1 LNQISVPSTTA
12 ARPARQLILLAV
24 LLALT
29 PLSLV
34 AQNGPPPVDG
44 DSIEGASLRVFL
56 MTMGQ
61 GNYIFERF
69 GHNAIWIRDERTGQD
84 IAWNYGVFAFDDPG
98 YIGRLVRGNM
108 QYWVEAWDANRM
120 AQSYAADNRTVVVQ
134 ELNLTPAR
142 RAGLRD
148 FLIWNAREENRF
160 YRYDYYRDNCSTR
173 VRDAIDRALDGQ
185 LRLALDAMIT
195 DETYRGHTQRLLAD
209 RLPAATGTLLALG
222 PATDVPLSA
231 WEAGFLPVQ
240 LMQHVRML
248 RVSAPDGTLSPL
260 VAGEAVLFEATRAPE
275 AAQAPDRLPLYLG
288 GGLGLGLLNLL
299 LGYAGARAR
308 GAAIA
313 FHIVGAVV
321 MLAVGL
327 FGTVILG
334 LWAFTDHEVTY
345 RNENL
350 FQANPLALVAGVLLI
365 VAAFGPA
372 RRATRRLVLLGAG
385 LAAFGF
391 AGQALP
397 ALDQVNGGIIAL
409 LLPVH
414 LGIAGGLL
422 LMARRSSAPKDTV
435 GRKKA

>member
-1 LNQISVPSTTA
+1 MPSTTT
-12 ARPARQLILLAV
+12 ARPARQFILLAV

-29 PLSLV
+29 PLSLL

-98 YIGRLVRGNM
+98 YVGRLVRGNM

-134 ELNLTPAR
+134 ELNLAPAR
-142 RAGLRD
+142 KAGLRD
-148 FLIWNAREENRF
+148 FLIWNARDENRS

-195 DETYRGHTQRLLAD
+195 DETYRSHTQRLLAD
-209 RLPAATGTLLALG
+209 RLPAATGTLLAIG
-222 PATDVPLSA
+222 PAADVPLSA

-248 RVSAPDGTLSPL
+248 RVSAPDGTLGPL
-260 VAGEAVLFEATRAPE
+260 VVGEAVLFEATRPPE
-275 AAQAPDRLPLYLG
+275 AAQAPERVPLYLAT
-288 GGLGLGLLNLL
+288 GLGLGLLSLL

-313 FHIVGAVV
+313 LHTVSALLSLGIGI
-321 MLAVGL
+321 
-327 FGTVILG
+327 FGTIIFA

-350 FQANPLALVAGVLLI
+350 LQANPLALVAGVLLI

-372 RRATRRLVLLGAG
+372 RRATRTLVILGAG

-391 AGQALP
+391 AAQALP
-397 ALDQVNGGIIAL
+397 ALDQANGGIIAL

-422 LMARRSSAPKDTV
+422 LMVRKPSAPKDTV
-435 GRKKA
+435 RRKKA